1 MNDNGNLPYQILW
14 GAIKALIQ
22 GGAQNF
28 TYAGK
33 QKQSKMNY
41 TLIHFGKLEKEEQSK
56 AKRRKKKEI
65 KRTETNEIKNRQ
77 QRKKQSQS
85 LILEKI
91 NKTDKCLARL
101 LKQKKETGTD
111 ERQYQYQKVAEYHYH
126 KSYR

>member
-91 NKTDKCLARL
+91 NKTDKHLARL

-111 ERQYQYQKVAEYHYH
+111 ER
-126 KSYR
+126 